1 MNKSTQ
7 QSIAA
12 WVLALAMA
20 TPALNGA
27 SSLVNFSD
35 VSLEVPPAQSYTNG
49 GVYYNGSDSAGGFLS
64 SGVHFS
70 NNYNSEWGSWQ
81 GWSYSNT
88 SDTTTAGF
96 GNQYSALTGAPFSG
110 SAYGVAY
117 ASGGAVITLAE
128 GWHQPLS
135 ARITNTTYTGI
146 TVQNG
151 DMFAKQFGGA
161 EGNDPDW
168 LLLTITGR
176 DQQGDSVGTVDF
188 YLADYRFTDN
198 AENYIIS
205 DWTEVDLQSLGS
217 DVYTLEFAMSS
228 SDVGDF
234 GMNTPAYFAMD
245 DLTVIPEPR
254 YYGLLLGAIAL
265 AWIVKRRKC

>member
-20 TPALNGA
+20 TPALNA

-35 VSLEVPPAQSYTNG
+35 VSLDVPPAQSYTNG

-176 DQQGDSVGTVDF
+176 DQQGDSVGNVDF